1 MAIITYIQ
9 GGLGNQ
15 LFQYAAGRALSKRY
29 GVPLHLDK
37 SWFDSTPKGSTP
49 REFQLPLFRLP
60 ASAQIKSNNK
70 LPSGKLGRILQRINP
85 FKPHTIRESKGFQF
99 DPRTL
104 MLQNHANKDIHL
116 IGYWQSYKYI
126 NEIRSILQDEFQT
139 KAPLSNRYVNYLEQI
154 NLTDS
159 TMLHIR
165 RGDYVHLP
173 SANEYHKPLEIEY
186 YLKGIDAVLLKN
198 PVAHFF
204 VFSDDLQW
212 AKAMLPATLNITY
225 IENINELDAA
235 AQELQLM
242 THCKNHIIA
251 NSSLSWWGAWLKKD
265 TSGIVLAPNRWIRD
279 KTLNLSDLLPEE
291 WIQLQAD

>member
-15 LFQYAAGRALSKRY
+15 MFQYAAGRALSKRY
-29 GVPLHLDK
+29 GVPLVLDK

-60 ASAQIKSNNK
+60 ASIQLISKNK
-70 LPSGKLGRILQRINP
+70 FPTGKLGRILQRINP
-85 FKPHTIRESKGFQF
+85 FKPLTIREFKGFQF
-99 DPRTL
+99 DHRTL
-104 MLQNHANKDIHL
+104 TLENNVNKDIHL

-126 NEIRSILQDEFQT
+126 SEIRSILQEEFQT
-139 KAPLSNRYVNYLEQI
+139 KAPLSNRYIDYLEQI
-154 NLTDS
+154 KLADS

-186 YLKGIDAVLLKN
+186 YLQAMDAILLKN
-198 PVAHFF
+198 PLAHFF
-204 VFSDDLQW
+204 VFSDDLAW
-212 AKAMLPATLNITY
+212 AQSMLPATRNITY
-225 IENINELDAA
+225 IENVNEPNAA

-242 THCKNHIIA
+242 TYCRNHIIA

-265 TSGIVLAPNRWIRD
+265 TSGIVFAPNRWIRD

-291 WIQLQAD
+291 WIQLQAE

>member
-15 LFQYAAGRALSKRY
+15 MFQYAAGRALSVRY
-29 GVPLHLDK
+29 GVPLILEK

-49 REFQLPLFRLP
+49 REFQLPLFRLQ
-60 ASAQIKSNNK
+60 ASTQIKSNNR
-70 LPSGKLGRILQRINP
+70 LPKGKLGRILQKITP
-85 FKPHTIRESKGFQF
+85 LKPHTIRESKGFQF

-104 MLQNHANKDIHL
+104 MLENNVNSDIHM

-126 NEIRSILQDEFQT
+126 NEIRPILQEEFQT
-139 KAPLSNRYVNYLEQI
+139 KVPLSNQYADYLEQI
-154 NLTDS
+154 RLADS

-186 YLKGIDAVLLKN
+186 YLKAIDEMLLKN
-198 PVAHFF
+198 PTSHFF
-204 VFSDDLQW
+204 VFSDDLGW
-212 AKAMLPATLNITY
+212 AKAMLPKTLNITY
-225 IENINELDAA
+225 IENINGPDAA

-242 THCKNHIIA
+242 TNCKNHIIA

-265 TSGIVLAPNRWIRD
+265 TSGMVFAPNRWIRD
-279 KTLNLSDLLPEE
+279 KTLNLSDLLPKE
-291 WIQLQAD
+291 WIQLQAE